1 MEPVLG
7 SDSLFTKRCA
17 RPTSSG
23 DSTCQDMPQPQ
34 IQQDRQRQLGT
45 ASKWLTSHNQYT
57 THTISRLDLP
67 VHLVPCACGCDRQTL
82 PSDSDLL
89 STPPPHT
96 HTSLVHQ
103 FGAGASPPACITSY
117 IPHHPLT
124 WYSRI
129 LLRFPD
135 GSSRMRAMLSVR
147 SLWRCSNV
155 GSSPSAQL
163 LVRVELGCAP
173 GLAAAAATAAAA
185 AVAMAAYSYWPISR
199 ITASRVL
206 RSSFCVRGL
215 QDGTGQ

>member
-1 MEPVLG
+1 VEPVLG

-89 STPPPHT
+89 STPPPT
-96 HTSLVHQ
+96 HTLPWYTNSVQEHHHPHALHPTSLTTRSP
-103 FGAGASPPACITSY
+103 GTAASCCASPTAPPAC
-117 IPHHPLT
+117 
-124 WYSRI
+124 
-129 LLRFPD
+129 
-135 GSSRMRAMLSVR
+135 
-147 SLWRCSNV
+147 
-155 GSSPSAQL
+155 AQ
-163 LVRVELGCAP
+163 C
-173 GLAAAAATAAAA
+173 
-185 AVAMAAYSYWPISR
+185 
-199 ITASRVL
+199 
-206 RSSFCVRGL
+206 
-215 QDGTGQ
+215 

>member
-89 STPPPHT
+89 STPPPTHT
-96 HTSLVHQ
+96 HFPGTPIRCRSITTRMHYILHP
-103 FGAGASPPACITSY
+103 SPPAHLVQ
-117 IPHHPLT
+117 PHPAALP
-124 WYSRI
+124 RR
-129 LLRFPD
+129 LLPHARNAERAQPVEVLQRRLLSIRPAAGPGGAGLRARACCCRRHSSCRGCRH
-135 GSSRMRAMLSVR
+135 GSV
-147 SLWRCSNV
+147 
-155 GSSPSAQL
+155 
-163 LVRVELGCAP
+163 LV
-173 GLAAAAATAAAA
+173 LAH
-185 AVAMAAYSYWPISR
+185 I
-199 ITASRVL
+199 
-206 RSSFCVRGL
+206 
-215 QDGTGQ
+215 